1 MECPICKNKLGFNCG
16 TCIECGYN
24 YLNGKFEHIR
34 VYVDDLKNIVPLDI
48 LEELIEEHKKFKK
61 RWNGNLF
68 GGNAMEMNINITE
81 TKNESIAY
89 RLIRRKAR
97 NMLEPCTDQ
106 ELGQYVRGIVDMQ
119 SEIYGEG
126 IGQQSMK

>member
-1 MECPICKNKLGFNCG
+1 MRLHQEQQQYLYSKVKGNC
-16 TCIECGYN
+16 
-24 YLNGKFEHIR
+24 
-34 VYVDDLKNIVPLDI
+34 
-48 LEELIEEHKKFKK
+48 
-61 RWNGNLF
+61 NLF
-68 GGNAMEMNINITE
+68 GGDAMEMNINITE
-81 TKNESIAY
+81 TKNESLAY

-126 IGQQSMK
+126 ISQQLMK

>member
-1 MECPICKNKLGFNCG
+1 
-16 TCIECGYN
+16 
-24 YLNGKFEHIR
+24 
-34 VYVDDLKNIVPLDI
+34 
-48 LEELIEEHKKFKK
+48 
-61 RWNGNLF
+61 
-68 GGNAMEMNINITE
+68 MEMNINITE